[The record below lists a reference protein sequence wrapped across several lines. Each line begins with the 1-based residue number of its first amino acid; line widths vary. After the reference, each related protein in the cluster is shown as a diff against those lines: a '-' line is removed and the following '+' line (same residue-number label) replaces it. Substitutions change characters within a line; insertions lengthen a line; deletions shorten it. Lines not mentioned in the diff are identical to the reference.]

1 LRENESRRQEGE
13 VALGRKVHPVGFRL
27 IVNKDWR
34 AKWFAEGH
42 EYVELLAEDVRLR
55 QLILKEMSRA
65 GISRVDIERF
75 PKQVSV
81 TIHTARP
88 GIVIGRKGASVNLLR
103 RKVEEDTGKRA
114 RIEVVEVPEPDMDAY
129 LIAENICSQL
139 ERRISHKRAMKQA
152 ASRAMRLGA
161 GGVKIACSGR
171 LTGAEMARRDW
182 TMEGRVPLHTL
193 RADIDYA
200 QSEALT
206 TYGRIGVKV
215 WVYKGEVFPEDQEA
229 AEGTAFV
236 P

>member
-1 LRENESRRQEGE
+1 
-13 VALGRKVHPVGFRL
+13 LGRKVHPVGFRL
-27 IVNKDWR
+27 GVNKDWKAR
-34 AKWFAEGH
+34 WFAEGDQYVDLLH
-42 EYVELLAEDVRLR
+42 EDLRLR
-55 QLILKEMSRA
+55 QLILKEMSHA
-65 GISRVDIERF
+65 GISRIDIERF

-81 TIHTARP
+81 TVHTARP

-103 RKVEEDTGKRA
+103 RQIEEQTGKKA
-114 RIEVVEVPEPDMDAY
+114 RVEVIEVPEPEMDAY
-129 LIAENICSQL
+129 LIAENISAQL

-171 LTGAEMARRDW
+171 LAGTEMARRDW

-200 QSEALT
+200 RSEALT

-215 WVYKGEVFPEDQEA
+215 WVYKGEVFPEEQET
-229 AEGTAFV
+229 AEEMAFEQT
-236 P
+236 

>member
-1 LRENESRRQEGE
+1 M
-13 VALGRKVHPVGFRL
+13 GRKVHPVGFRL
-27 IVNKDWR
+27 GVNKDWR
-34 AKWFAEGH
+34 ARWFAEGP
-42 EYVELLAEDVRLR
+42 EYVELLGEDLRVR
-55 QLILKEMSRA
+55 QLILKEMAHA
-65 GISRVDIERF
+65 GISRIDIERF

-81 TIHTARP
+81 TVHTARP
-88 GIVIGRKGASVNLLR
+88 GIVIGRKGVSVNLLR
-103 RKVEEDTGKRA
+103 RRVEEETGKKA
-114 RIEVVEVPEPDMDAY
+114 RIEVVEVPEPELDAY
-129 LIAENICSQL
+129 LIAENISGQL

-152 ASRAMRLGA
+152 AARAMRLGA

-215 WVYKGEVFPEDQEA
+215 WVYKGEVFPQEREA
-229 AEGTAFV
+229 GEEAGYRRNN
-236 P
+236 

>member
-1 LRENESRRQEGE
+1 
-13 VALGRKVHPVGFRL
+13 LGRKVHPVGFRL
-27 IVNKDWR
+27 GVNKDWR

-75 PKQVSV
+75 PKQVSL

-103 RKVEEDTGKRA
+103 SKVEEDTGKRA
-114 RIEVVEVPEPDMDAY
+114 RIEVVEVPEPEMDAY

-229 AEGTAFV
+229 AEGTAFA

>member
-1 LRENESRRQEGE
+1 M
-13 VALGRKVHPVGFRL
+13 GRKVHPIGFRL
-27 IVNKDWR
+27 GVNKDWR